1 MQNKKRAFLFCAV
14 SAVIIVSVIA
24 VRPAYYQQTTNANE
38 RLDTTRPR
46 TVLTA
51 STTDVPRRIDA
62 LAPAQNARLMREL
75 NWTFVGRPQRGWHLY
90 APLVRRLIGT
100 EQEAGTNSFAE
111 ALARWQQ
118 TRGLMP
124 TGVLDSETLER
135 MIETWQSRRSPD
147 RTPPPAERL
156 ITAPPSD
163 FYHPTRP
170 AELRQV
176 EREAYAAFRRMVA
189 AAVADPS
196 SGLTQTRTGQ
206 LAPQERYLRI
216 ISSYRTREYQEQLRR
231 QSPNSSRAGLAVNS
245 PHFTGR
251 ALDIYVGG
259 DPVDTSDYNRVIQVR
274 TQIYQWLVRNAERF
288 GFHPYFYEPWH
299 WEYRPPQPPQLP
311 LISAEETAL
320 PPPPPQ

>member
-1 MQNKKRAFLFCAV
+1 MQNKRKVFLFCAV
-14 SAVIIVSVIA
+14 GVFISLLMVQ
-24 VRPAYYQQTTNANE
+24 PAYYQQTSNINTIS
-38 RLDTTRPR
+38 DSTVRPR
-46 TVLTA
+46 MVLTA
-51 STTDVPRRIDA
+51 RSEAPRRIDA
-62 LAPAQNARLMREL
+62 LTATENARLMREL

-100 EQEAGTNSFAE
+100 EHEAGTNSFAE

-118 TRGLMP
+118 TTGLTP
-124 TGVLDSETLER
+124 TGVLDAETLNR
-135 MIETWQSRRSPD
+135 MIETWQSRRSSD
-147 RTPPPAERL
+147 RTPPSTSQL
-156 ITAPPSD
+156 ITAPASD

-176 EREAYAAFRRMVA
+176 EREAYAAYRRMVA

-196 SGLTQTRTGQ
+196 SGLIQTRTGE

-259 DPVDTSDYNRVIQVR
+259 DPVDTNDYNRAIQVR
-274 TQIYQWLVRNAERF
+274 TRIYQWLVRNAERF
-288 GFHPYFYEPWH
+288 GFQPYFYEPWH
-299 WEYRPPQPPQLP
+299 WEYRPPQAPTLP
-311 LISAEETAL
+311 IITTERNPL